1 MTVKVIGPITP
12 PASGKLVLWAV
23 PANGQAFSLGA
34 VPTSGSAV
42 SMLPDTSEKLLSKV
56 SKLVVT
62 LEADANPARPG
73 ETVVFSGNCA
83 KLW

>member
-1 MTVKVIGPITP
+1 
-12 PASGKLVLWAV
+12 
-23 PANGQAFSLGA
+23 
-34 VPTSGSAV
+34 
-42 SMLPDTSEKLLSKV
+42 MLPDTSEKLLSKV

-62 LEADANPARPG
+62 LEADANATKPG